1 MSKRA
6 VRVRSLAIPAGVLGV
21 VLLVMSY
28 GLATVGDFRLAYDR
42 CTYAAL
48 PSGALRAE
56 GSLVDSFASAVPIGY
71 GCTWTA
77 PEGGT
82 VSSTITNW
90 SLTTG
95 AGLGLLLV
103 VVAGFALSRAALAA
117 VPATRRIAPGTHRP
131 S

>member
-6 VRVRSLAIPAGVLGV
+6 VRVRSLAIPAGVVGV

-42 CTYAAL
+42 CTYASL

-77 PEGGT
+77 ADGGT

-117 VPATRRIAPGTHRP
+117 LPATRRIASGPHRP